1 MMIKTIFIKTIFNLS
16 KFLERLSVRL
26 SVRFRAMPNKI
37 LMKTIPNI
45 LFSTK
50 APKILL
56 GKTFKTVS
64 YKLASPEG
72 ALNDVTSPSY
82 PEILKTHPK
91 NIAITTAKAV
101 VNK

>member
-1 MMIKTIFIKTIFNLS
+1 MTIKTIFIKTIFNLS

-72 ALNDVTSPSY
+72 ALNDVTSPS
-82 PEILKTHPK
+82 
-91 NIAITTAKAV
+91 
-101 VNK
+101 